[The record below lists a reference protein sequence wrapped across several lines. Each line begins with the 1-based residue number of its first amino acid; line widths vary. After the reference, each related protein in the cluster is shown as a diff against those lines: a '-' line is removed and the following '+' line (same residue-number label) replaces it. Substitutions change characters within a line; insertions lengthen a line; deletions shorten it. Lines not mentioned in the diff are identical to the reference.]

1 MEDQWRVDHIW
12 QSQVRTVCSYGDDT
26 LSSSKLKINYRLK
39 EVQGLQTSRRL
50 VKLPL
55 FSEGGASITCLTTY
69 HKHLVQQFKTLRNPW
84 VVGNFPRLQG
94 SYALRAVGGLLR
106 PAPAGCHRIFFFVP
120 PCAAPRNIKKSLLA
134 TAESFGYVCN
144 LYIYNTMYL
153 IYTAYTYI

>member
-106 PAPAGCHRIFFFVP
+106 PAPAGCHRIFFSFRLVRP
-120 PCAAPRNIKKSLLA
+120 QEISRNHCWLLLNLL
-134 TAESFGYVCN
+134 GMYVI
-144 LYIYNTMYL
+144 YICM
-153 IYTAYTYI
+153 